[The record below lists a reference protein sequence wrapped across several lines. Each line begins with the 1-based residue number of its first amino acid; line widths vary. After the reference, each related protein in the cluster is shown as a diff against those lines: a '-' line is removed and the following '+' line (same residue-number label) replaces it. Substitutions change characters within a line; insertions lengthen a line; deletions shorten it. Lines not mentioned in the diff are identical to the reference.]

1 MPEGDRPAG
10 RDGGGDRAIG
20 VLGSAFNPP
29 HLGHLVLAGEA
40 RWRLQL
46 DEVVLVPTGDPYH
59 KEVLADPGGR
69 ARLEMVEVAIDGLD
83 GLSASAIEVERPG
96 PSYTYD
102 TLGRIA
108 ELRPDSEIYLLM
120 GADTAL
126 GFGDWHRPD
135 AIVEL
140 ARVAIAP
147 REDIEQNAVERV
159 FRKLGAGDRFEFIGM
174 PPIGLSSTLVQQRL
188 RAGQPYRH
196 LVPAGVAEM
205 IEREELYGNG

>member
-1 MPEGDRPAG
+1 MPEVDLPAG
-10 RDGGGDRAIG
+10 PERGGEGAVG

-40 RWRLQL
+40 KWRLGL
-46 DEVVLVPTGDPYH
+46 GEVLLVPTGNPYH

-69 ARLEMVEVAIDGLD
+69 ARLAMVEVAIEGLD
-83 GLSASAIEVERPG
+83 GLVASAIEIERPG

-102 TLGRIA
+102 TLERIA
-108 ELRPDSEIYLLM
+108 ELRPDSEIHLLM

-126 GFGDWHRPD
+126 GFGDWHRPE

-140 ARVAIAP
+140 ARVAVVP
-147 REDIEQNAVERV
+147 REDIEQVEVERV
-159 FRKLGAGDRFEFIGM
+159 FEALGATDRFEYIGM
-174 PPIGLSSTLVQQRL
+174 PPVGLSSTLVQERL

-205 IEREELYGNG
+205 IEREELYANG

>member
-1 MPEGDRPAG
+1 MPEGDLRAGPA
-10 RDGGGDRAIG
+10 RDDGNAVG

-40 RWRLQL
+40 GWRLGL
-46 DEVVLVPTGDPYH
+46 DEVLLVPTGDPYH

-69 ARLEMVEVAIDGLD
+69 ARLAMVEAAIEGLD
-83 GLSASAIEVERPG
+83 GLVASAIEIERPG

-102 TLGRIA
+102 TLERIA
-108 ELRPDSEIYLLM
+108 ELRPDTEIHLLM

-126 GFGDWHRPD
+126 GFGDWHRPE

-147 REDIEQNAVERV
+147 REDIEKVEVERV
-159 FRKLGAGDRFEFIGM
+159 FEALGAADRFELIGM
-174 PPIGLSSTLVQQRL
+174 PPVGLSSTLVQERL